1 MTFYEF
7 VRYYSE
13 QKIITMKQTQVLAA
27 ATIIV
32 AMLWACEKENNPTP
46 FISDIHTSDC
56 HTYTDKLAAKYM
68 TTDSIVFS
76 FADDG
81 NSLQVTHY
89 NLMLDCGEPDITT
102 TVETEGNVVTVVEH
116 VGEQGLTNCICLYDN
131 SFTINYLPQGK
142 FTLRIKVE
150 SIYAGT
156 PHQTTVFEETIT
168 QETITHQI

>member
-1 MTFYEF
+1 
-7 VRYYSE
+7 
-13 QKIITMKQTQVLAA
+13 MKPTVKLAA

-32 AMLWACEKENNPTP
+32 AALWACEKENNSSP
-46 FISDIHTSDC
+46 FISDVKTSDC
-56 HTYTDKLAAKYM
+56 HTSTDKLAAKDM

-131 SFTINYLPQGK
+131 SFTINDLPQGE

-156 PHQTTVFEETIT
+156 PYQTTVFEETIT
-168 QETITHQI
+168 HQN

>member
-1 MTFYEF
+1 
-7 VRYYSE
+7 
-13 QKIITMKQTQVLAA
+13 MKQTRLLAA

-32 AMLWACEKENNPTP
+32 AMLWACEKENNTSRTISEP

-56 HTYTDKLAAKYM
+56 HTNTDKLAAKDM
-68 TTDSIVFS
+68 TTDSIVYS
-76 FADDG
+76 WASDG

-89 NLMLDCGEPDITT
+89 NMMLDCGEQNITT

-131 SFTINYLPQGK
+131 SFTINDLPQGE

-168 QETITHQI
+168 HQTITHQN